1 MQIASV
7 LKRKLKEIQ
16 VNLDNARA
24 ALEEVSDDL
33 RHEDMW
39 QDCYHLTHATLLEEI
54 DYELLVALFNI
65 DQSLKN
71 FTGDET

>member
-16 VNLDNARA
+16 VNLDNAQA

-39 QDCYHLTHATLLEEI
+39 QDCYHDTHAVLKEEI
-54 DYELLVALFNI
+54 DYEILVALFNI

>member
-39 QDCYHLTHATLLEEI
+39 LDCYHDTHATLLEEL
-54 DYELLVALFNI
+54 DYDILVELHNI
-65 DQSLKN
+65 YQWLQN
-71 FTGDET
+71 WTGEDT